1 MGLFTFAKQ
10 LGHNDCASVLQQ
22 TLEEEKAADK
32 LTTIAD
38 SRVRPRSG
46 RDCRSC
52 TRGFRRRTRR
62 GLAGRAVPVTTG
74 LLEGYLESSDS
85 AMVRCCLSTGRYF
98 IAKFFSAGSWPEV
111 ASFSNSATS
120 FW

>member
-10 LGHNDCASVLQQ
+10 LGRNDCASVLQQ

-62 GLAGRAVPVTTG
+62 GLH
-74 LLEGYLESSDS
+74 
-85 AMVRCCLSTGRYF
+85 
-98 IAKFFSAGSWPEV
+98 
-111 ASFSNSATS
+111 
-120 FW
+120 